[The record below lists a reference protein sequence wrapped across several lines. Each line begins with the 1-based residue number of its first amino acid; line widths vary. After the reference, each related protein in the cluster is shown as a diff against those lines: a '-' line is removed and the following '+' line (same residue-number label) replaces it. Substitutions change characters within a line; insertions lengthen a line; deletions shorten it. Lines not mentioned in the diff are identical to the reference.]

1 MMKLEKEVRWVD
13 DSDRLSGG
21 NPPLCISCK
30 CGCVWGGGCRWR
42 EEEDE
47 RQVSVAGAGK
57 MTLLMVTHGA
67 GEQSRQQTLQS
78 LTHHA
83 GDLSFLR
90 SVLFQVVMS
99 EACVKMYINTS
110 LLSWRMSC
118 YFKKKKN

>member
-1 MMKLEKEVRWVD
+1 
-13 DSDRLSGG
+13 
-21 NPPLCISCK
+21 
-30 CGCVWGGGCRWR
+30 
-42 EEEDE
+42 
-47 RQVSVAGAGK
+47 

-67 GEQSRQQTLQS
+67 GKQSRQQTLQS

-99 EACVKMYINTS
+99 EACVKMYINTL